1 MPQHDI
7 GAAVQ
12 SRDLGMA
19 KITALSWRAGAA
31 GVAVAGLLTVVL
43 AHHPAAGTVP
53 AGHRDDHG
61 SILIP
66 AQPPSQ
72 APGAGQ
78 VTSGSS

>member
-7 GAAVQ
+7 RSAVRN
-12 SRDLGMA
+12 RDHGMA

-31 GVAVAGLLTVVL
+31 GVAVAGLLTVAL
-43 AHHPAAGTVP
+43 GHHPVARTVP

-61 SILIP
+61 GIVIP

-72 APGAGQ
+72 APGTGQ
-78 VTSGSS
+78 VTSGAS